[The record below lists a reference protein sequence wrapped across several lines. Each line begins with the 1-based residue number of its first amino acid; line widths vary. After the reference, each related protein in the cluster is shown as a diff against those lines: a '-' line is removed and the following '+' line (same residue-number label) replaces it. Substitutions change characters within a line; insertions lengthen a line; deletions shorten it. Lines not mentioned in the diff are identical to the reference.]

1 MDGHYLRIKAGGT
14 DEAAPPVRDPDVLKA
29 NNIILIF
36 KNANRKS
43 AGGFRRLKSLDP
55 LLCLC

>member
-1 MDGHYLRIKAGGT
+1 VDGHYLRIKAGGT
-14 DEAAPPVRDPDVLKA
+14 DKAAPPVWDPDILKA

-43 AGGFRRLKSLDP
+43 PGCSSG
-55 LLCLC
+55 